1 MKSIKAIV
9 LGSLFIVVVILLLQL
24 AYIFIA
30 VGYNALAK
38 SYPYLHEIS
47 GIFRY
52 LVGIPVFVVIMFI
65 GGYITA
71 DIAGERVLLH
81 ALAVGVLTSSG
92 MIIPTLEYASLTITG
107 VVIFILA
114 VGASMAGGW
123 HCQKANKVAGH
134 E

>member
-9 LGSLFIVVVILLLQL
+9 LGILFVLVVILLLQL

-71 DIAGERVLLH
+71 DIAGKKVLLH
-81 ALAVGVLTSSG
+81 TLAVGVLTSGG
-92 MIIPTLEYASLTITG
+92 MIIPTLEYANLTMTG
-107 VVIFILA
+107 VVVFILA
-114 VGASMAGGW
+114 VGGSVAGGW
-123 HCQKANKVAGH
+123 RWQKANKVAWR